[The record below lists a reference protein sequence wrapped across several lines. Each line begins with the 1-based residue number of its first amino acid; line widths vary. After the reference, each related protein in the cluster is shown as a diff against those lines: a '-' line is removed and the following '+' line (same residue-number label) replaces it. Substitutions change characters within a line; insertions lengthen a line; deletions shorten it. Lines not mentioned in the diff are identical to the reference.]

1 MKAVAIVGL
10 CLVVWAATM
19 AWSQWKHNQ
28 ELKRISEHYNRI
40 VLEYEESLEGMIGRI
55 GGGN

>member
-1 MKAVAIVGL
+1 MRSVGIVLL

-28 ELKRISEHYNRI
+28 ELRKISEHYNQI
-40 VLEYEESLEGMIGRI
+40 VLDYEKSLGAMIGRI
-55 GGGN
+55 GK

>member
-1 MKAVAIVGL
+1 MKVAGIVLL

-28 ELKRISEHYNRI
+28 ELKNISEHYNRI
-40 VLEYEESLEGMIGRI
+40 VLDYEKSLEAMIGRI